1 MNVFLN
7 VLDSLMKS
15 NGLNKH
21 TLSIKSGIP
30 YTTIDGFY
38 KRGTANARLSTLKR
52 LAEFFDVSLD
62 YLVNGEIYSITGHER
77 VVIEAYGNNPDRHIA
92 IDRILCITDSIPEES

>member
-38 KRGTANARLSTLKR
+38 RRGTANARLSTLKR

-77 VVIEAYGNNPDRHIA
+77 LVIEAYRNNPDLQIA
-92 IDRILCITDSIPEES
+92 IDRILCIADSVPEES

>member
-1 MNVFLN
+1 MFLN

-52 LAEFFDVSLD
+52 L
-62 YLVNGEIYSITGHER
+62 GHER
-77 VVIEAYGNNPDRHIA
+77 LVIEAYRNNPDLQIA

>member
-1 MNVFLN
+1 MFLN

-62 YLVNGEIYSITGHER
+62 YLVNG
-77 VVIEAYGNNPDRHIA
+77 
-92 IDRILCITDSIPEES
+92 

>member
-30 YTTIDGFY
+30 YTTIDVFY

-77 VVIEAYGNNPDRHIA
+77 LVIEAYRNKPDLQIA